1 MRMPMPMPMPM
12 PMRVWTRLR
21 LQVWLRPARR
31 LASSPRHVSSLP
43 PSQPGRLWR
52 GPLAAGLAFAGVL
65 GLPAAAQAQS
75 FGLCE
80 RTQPLSAADQD
91 LILRFTALVMRELAA
106 SGADT
111 ALVSRAG
118 TDLSRFG
125 LRYSHAGIALKDNP
139 AGAWSVRQ
147 LYYVCDE
154 SRPRLFDQGLAAFLL
169 AGKSGGT
176 HVVSIVTLP
185 ASARTAEQPLVHRML
200 DSRTALALLSPRYSA
215 NAYAFGLTYQNCNQ
229 WIAEMMAAAWDPSF
243 DGVDGSGTGY
253 NRARAQRWLREAGY
267 APTDVQVGS
276 QGLMF
281 IGQWIP
287 LLHVD
292 DHPLDDLYALRM
304 QVSLPASLE
313 IFLRQQA
320 PDAQRVELCLRDR
333 QVVVHRGWS
342 PLGEDC
348 RPMDPQ
354 DEVRPLD

>member
-1 MRMPMPMPMPM
+1 MRP
-12 PMRVWTRLR
+12 TRR
-21 LQVWLRPARR
+21 LPLRP
-31 LASSPRHVSSLP
+31 LHLT
-43 PSQPGRLWR
+43 
-52 GPLAAGLAFAGVL
+52 PLAASQRNRPWRWRLVAGLAFAGVL

-80 RTQPLSAADQD
+80 RSQAVSAADQD
-91 LILRFTALVMRELAA
+91 LILRFTALVVRELEA
-106 SGADT
+106 SGAGT

-125 LRYSHAGIALKDNP
+125 LRYSHAGMALKDNP

-169 AGKSGGT
+169 AGRSAGT

-185 ASARTAEQPLVHRML
+185 ASARAAEQQLHDRVRDAP
-200 DSRTALALLSPRYSA
+200 TALSLLSPRYSA

-243 DGVDGSGTGY
+243 AVPELSATGY
-253 NRARAQRWLREAGY
+253 NREHAQRWLRSAGY
-267 APTDVQVGS
+267 APTDIQVGS
-276 QGLMF
+276 HGLMF

-287 LLHVD
+287 LLHMD
-292 DHPLDDLYALRM
+292 DHPLEDLYALRLR
-304 QVSLPASLE
+304 VSLPGALE
-313 IFLRQQA
+313 AFLQQQVPA
-320 PDAQRVELCLRDR
+320 AQRVELCLRDR

-348 RPMDPQ
+348 RPVDAQ
-354 DEVRPLD
+354 DEVRTLD